1 MIIHLTE
8 QLQLQQLFRL
18 DVKLPICFYPP
29 IAWPSVPVYCPRLGF
44 KFRVRPPTSGESKTT
59 DVVYSVAVVRRSISM
74 KKSETVILPE
84 KTITLRMHDFAQ
96 QLSRSR
102 IYRDYEHAFRKT
114 TKLPL
119 ELSSIDVPWKVDRV
133 QSEYTNPFC
142 AILACTN
149 KNCGA
154 CQDLQRKFIDANI
167 SDTQT
172 VRCFAGFA
180 NTRVP
185 VKVEERVIA
194 FLQTG
199 QVLLRTPSTQ
209 RFQKIVTQLIRW
221 GIKINVARLEDAYFH
236 SPVVSPGVYGAIVR
250 LLEIFA
256 GHLGL
261 IAHEIMLH
269 QVNGDSPI
277 VRRAKDYV
285 AHHQSDPIKLAQIA
299 RSLNISTFH
308 FCRTFKRSTGLTF
321 VEYMSRVRIEK
332 AKSMLHRSD
341 LLVSEIAYEVG
352 FQTITHFNRVFRK
365 LVGHSPT
372 EFRSRLG
379 ISGQEP

>member
-1 MIIHLTE
+1 VIIHLTE
-8 QLQLQQLFRL
+8 QLQLQQLFRP
-18 DVKLPICFYPP
+18 DVKLPKCFYPP
-29 IAWPSVPVYCPRLGF
+29 IAWPDVAVYCPSLGF
-44 KFRVRPPTSGESKTT
+44 KFREPPPTGGESKTT
-59 DVVYSVAVVRRSISM
+59 DVVYSVAVVPRSISM

-84 KTITLRMHDFAQ
+84 TTDTLRMHDFAQ

-172 VRCFAGFA
+172 VRCFAGLE

-185 VKVEERVIA
+185 VKVEERVVA

-199 QVLLRTPSTQ
+199 QVLLRTPSMLQ
-209 RFQKIVTQLIRW
+209 FKKVVTQLIEW
-221 GIKINVARLEDAYFH
+221 GIKIDLARLENAYFH
-236 SPVVSPGVYGAIVR
+236 SPVVSPGVYGAIVQ

-256 GHLGL
+256 EHLGL

-269 QVNGDSPI
+269 QVGGDSPI

-285 AHHQSDPIKLAQIA
+285 AHHESDPIKLAQIA

-332 AKSMLHRSD
+332 AKSLLRRSD
-341 LLVSEIAYEVG
+341 LRVSEIAYEVG
-352 FQTITHFNRVFRK
+352 FQSITHFNRVFRK

-379 ISGQEP
+379 ISGREP

>member
-1 MIIHLTE
+1 LRKYSADIFLRYLGA
-8 QLQLQQLFRL
+8 Q
-18 DVKLPICFYPP
+18 
-29 IAWPSVPVYCPRLGF
+29 SVQTP
-44 KFRVRPPTSGESKTT
+44 E
-59 DVVYSVAVVRRSISM
+59 A
-74 KKSETVILPE
+74 VILPAE
-84 KTITLRMHDFAQ
+84 VKAVRKDDFAQ
-96 QLSRSR
+96 QLGRSR
-102 IYRDYEHAFRKT
+102 IYQDYKRAFEKT

-119 ELSSIDVPWKVDRV
+119 ELSSIDVPLSVYRV
-133 QSEYTNPFC
+133 QGKYTNPFC
-142 AILACTN
+142 AMLARAN
-149 KNCGA
+149 KHCGG
-154 CQDLQRKFIDANI
+154 CLELQRTPTDANI
-167 SDTQT
+167 SVTQT
-172 VRCFAGFA
+172 VRCFAGLT
-180 NTRVP
+180 NTWVP
-185 VKVEERVIA
+185 VKVEERVVA

-199 QVLLRTPSTQ
+199 QVLLRTPSMLQ
-209 RFQKIVTQLIRW
+209 FKKVVTQLIEW
-221 GIKINVARLEDAYFH
+221 GIKIDLARLENAYFH
-236 SPVVSPGVYGAIVR
+236 SRVVSPSLYRAIVQ

-256 GHLGL
+256 EHLGL
-261 IAHEIMLH
+261 LAQEIMLR

-321 VEYMSRVRIEK
+321 VEYMSRARIEK